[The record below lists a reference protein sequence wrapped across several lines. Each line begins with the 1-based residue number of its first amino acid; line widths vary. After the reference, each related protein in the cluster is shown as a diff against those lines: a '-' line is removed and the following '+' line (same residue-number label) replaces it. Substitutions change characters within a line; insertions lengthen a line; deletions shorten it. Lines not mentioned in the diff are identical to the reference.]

1 MGATYEIGPFRL
13 DVEAKAITYAGAPVA
28 LGPRAV
34 SVLSVL
40 VESAN
45 DYVSKSRLVDEAW
58 PGLVVEESNLTVQI
72 SAIRQ
77 ALARVP
83 GGERWIETLA
93 RRGYR
98 FVGPLRPLPHPASG
112 AADLTG
118 PPPNLP
124 SGTYAAEESNPP
136 LALPD
141 KPSIAVLP
149 FVNMSGDA
157 GQEYFADGMT
167 EEIITALSR
176 IKWLFVIARTSSFT
190 YKGKSIDVKEM
201 GRELGVRYVLEGSV
215 RKADQRVR
223 ITAQLIDA
231 VSAAHLSA
239 HRFDGSLEDV
249 FELQDKVAI
258 SVAAVIEPELIDAEI
273 RRALEAPT
281 KDLTA
286 YDLYLRALPLVHNA
300 DKDSHVAALELI
312 GEAIERKPDYG
323 RALALAAH
331 LHMTISV
338 NGWGQDPDAN
348 RRSGVDLAR
357 RALRVAG
364 DDPFVLA
371 GPAYVLAIFGGEID
385 ASLELTDRAL
395 TLNPSFARAWVNSG
409 WLRLWAEH
417 PDIELAISHFETAS
431 RLSPRDRATGAFLAM
446 GVAHFFA
453 HRFEDAVKM
462 LLRSLQQ
469 QPNWPPAHRFLA
481 SCYAHM
487 GRIDDA
493 REAVEKLRTLTT
505 VVVPNASHWR
515 NKEFREFFLAGLRS
529 ASSEETP
536 SAMPASDAGQ

>member
-1 MGATYEIGPFRL
+1 MRTIYELGPFRL
-13 DVEAKAITYAGAPVA
+13 DTEARVLTHDGAATA
-28 LGPRAV
+28 LGARGVAVLEALVSRAGEYV
-34 SVLSVL
+34 DKSVIMD
-40 VESAN
+40 A
-45 DYVSKSRLVDEAW
+45 AW
-58 PGLVVEESNLTVQI
+58 PDVVVEEDNLTVQV
-72 SAIRQ
+72 SAIRR

-83 GGERWIETLA
+83 GGEHWIETLA

-98 FVGPLRPLPHPASG
+98 FVGPVRRLAHPTGG
-112 AADLTG
+112 ATDLMG
-118 PPPNLP
+118 PGSNLP
-124 SGTYAAEESNPP
+124 SGLSATGERSPP

-157 GQEYFADGMT
+157 NQEYFADGMA

-190 YKGKSIDVKEM
+190 YKGKAIDVKEI
-201 GRELGVRYVLEGSV
+201 GRALGVRYVLEGSV

-231 VSAAHLSA
+231 VSSVHLWA

-258 SVAAVIEPELIDAEI
+258 SVAGVIEPELIDAEI
-273 RRALEAPT
+273 RRSVEAPT
-281 KDLTA
+281 KDPTA
-286 YDLYLRALPLVHNA
+286 YDFYLRALSLIRNA
-300 DKDSHVAALELI
+300 DKDSALAGLELI
-312 GEAIERKPDYG
+312 GKAIEREPDYG

-331 LHMTISV
+331 CHMTIQV
-338 NGWGQDPDAN
+338 NNWGQDPDAN
-348 RRSGVDLAR
+348 RRSSVDLAR

-364 DDPFVLA
+364 DDPSVLA
-371 GPAYVLAIFGGEID
+371 VAAYALAFFGGEID
-385 ASLELTDRAL
+385 TSLELIDRAL
-395 TLNPSFARAWVNSG
+395 ALNPSFARAWLNSG

-417 PDIELAISHFETAS
+417 PDIELALSHCETAL
-431 RLSPRDRATGAFLAM
+431 RLSPRDASTGALLPM
-446 GVAHFFA
+446 GLAHFFA

-462 LLRSLQQ
+462 LLRSIQQ
-469 QPNWPPAHRFLA
+469 QPNWPPAYRFLA

-493 REAVEKLRTLTT
+493 REAVEKLRTLTNL
-505 VVVPNASHWR
+505 VVPNASHWR
-515 NKEFREFFLAGLRS
+515 NKEIREFYLAGLRL
-529 ASSEETP
+529 ASGEESP